1 MKLADRVNKVR
12 PYFTL
17 EMTSRAAELKYAGHD
32 VINFSAGQPD
42 FNTPENIIS
51 AAKTAYTSG
60 TLKISVNASTGGLL
74 LPAAIN
80 TPKVLE

>member
-12 PYFTL
+12 PSFTL
-17 EMTSRAAELKYAGHD
+17 EMTSRAAELKYAGYD

-51 AAKTAYTSG
+51 AAKQQWI
-60 TLKISVNASTGGLL
+60 KD
-74 LPAAIN
+74 
-80 TPKVLE
+80 